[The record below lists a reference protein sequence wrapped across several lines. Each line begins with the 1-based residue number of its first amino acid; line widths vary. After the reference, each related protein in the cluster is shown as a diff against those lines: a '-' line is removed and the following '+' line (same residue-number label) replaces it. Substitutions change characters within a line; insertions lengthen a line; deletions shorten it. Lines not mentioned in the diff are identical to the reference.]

1 MNKLVLQL
9 SALILAISSMAIAEP
24 VTPPAAPVPAA
35 AVAPAATKPVTAP
48 AAPRPVAV
56 VPARPATPV
65 VAAPTQAAPV
75 VSPQPAVA
83 NPVVESPVAVTPVI
97 TLEQR
102 RQHEMLAN
110 AERVDKANRELLAR
124 NQELQLQL
132 ENLSI
137 QNNVLK
143 RDRSNEGIWKG
154 AGAVIVGF
162 LMGWFFAGG
171 NRRKSS
177 W

>member
-1 MNKLVLQL
+1 MNKLLLQL
-9 SALILAISSMAIAEP
+9 PGLMLAISSMAIAEP
-24 VTPPAAPVPAA
+24 VTSPSAPAPTAAVSPAMTKPATVPVAPRPAA
-35 AVAPAATKPVTAP
+35 AAPARPVAPAAT
-48 AAPRPVAV
+48 
-56 VPARPATPV
+56 TPM
-65 VAAPTQAAPV
+65 QAAPV
-75 VSPQPAVA
+75 VSQQPAA
-83 NPVVESPVAVTPVI
+83 ISPVAESPAVVTPVI

-154 AGAVIVGF
+154 ASAVIVGF